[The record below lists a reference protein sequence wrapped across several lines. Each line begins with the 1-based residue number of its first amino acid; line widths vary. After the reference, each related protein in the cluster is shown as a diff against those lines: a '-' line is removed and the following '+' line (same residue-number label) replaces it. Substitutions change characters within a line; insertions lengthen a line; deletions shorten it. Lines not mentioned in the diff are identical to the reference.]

1 MEKDILLKTGLEASN
16 TLIEYLA
23 KDAISAD
30 FLKSY
35 LSNANMQSGRTKKL
49 QEALE
54 NLAETSREIENEAG
68 NISSKASQNNG
79 NLREIYTEIKELRE
93 SIQTIE
99 QDHKKYVDQ
108 FKVLLSQIREI
119 NVLVDSIKNISAQT
133 NLLSF
138 NASIEAARAGVA
150 GKGFRIIAN
159 EVKKLSDDTD
169 KTSETIKNKV
179 ENLTRSVSELEK
191 DTNQNSSD
199 LLKLST
205 EANSTIEKFNATLKN
220 NSDNNDYVSGIT
232 AHIGDNLS
240 KIDSIINVVQDTA
253 KENEQTVNDFGRFA
267 SDNAMLFNDLYS
279 FAYQIKAI
287 FKDLQ

>member
-68 NISSKASQNNG
+68 NISSKAFQNNG

-119 NVLVDSIKNISAQT
+119 NMLVDSIKNISAQT

>member
-220 NSDNNDYVSGIT
+220 NSDNNT
-232 AHIGDNLS
+232 C
-240 KIDSIINVVQDTA
+240 Q
-253 KENEQTVNDFGRFA
+253 
-267 SDNAMLFNDLYS
+267 
-279 FAYQIKAI
+279 
-287 FKDLQ
+287 

>member
-119 NVLVDSIKNISAQT
+119 NMLVDSIKNISAQT

>member
-1 MEKDILLKTGLEASN
+1 MEKDIMLKTGLEASN